1 MDKENTVISNRQ
13 ALRDFHIEKTY
24 EAGIQ
29 LKGNEVK
36 SLRLGEANLKGGF
49 AKLEGAELFLLNMHI
64 SPYKFTREETDP
76 LRPRK
81 LLLNKS
87 EIRQLGIKITQ
98 QGYTVIPMKVYFNR
112 GYAKVELGLGKGKKL
127 YDKRTDIKEKQVHRE
142 IERALR
148 DRNR

>member
-1 MDKENTVISNRQ
+1 MDKENTVINNRQ

-36 SLRLGEANLKGGF
+36 SLRLGEANLKGSF
-49 AKLEGAELFLLNMHI
+49 AKIENGELFLINMHI

-87 EIRQLGIKITQ
+87 ELGHLFVKISQ
-98 QGYTVIPMKVYFNR
+98 KGYSIIPMKVYFKR

-127 YDKRTDIKEKQVHRE
+127 YDKRTDIKEKQANRE
-142 IERALR
+142 TQRALR
-148 DRNR
+148 ERNK